1 MTMKKILFWAAVTI
15 LAAVSCNKLEIDTPT
30 PEGDAFVATIEGSD
44 TKTVID
50 GMMSYW
56 KGTEGIRV
64 FDGKLPKGKVFSANL
79 SEKSQTAIFASADN
93 NTLNGD
99 DYLAVYPEGPAGS
112 VTWGG
117 NVANKATKFWL
128 PGEQNEVDGSYDPST
143 HIAVAYTSAGNNTL
157 AFKTVNALVKVV
169 IPYDNITEVCF
180 YGNNKEK
187 ITGNFD
193 LLYNNGEPVV
203 SGATLDYA
211 KLVGTLTKGSTYYIS
226 ILPQTFNNGFTVEF
240 VMNGTKYIKKVNS
253 EYKVS
258 RNQIIELP
266 TVEYSE
272 FKAEKGKV
280 YLKPSAD
287 WMSSDARFAACFM
300 QQTGPKTNKQTWVD
314 MKRVPNM
321 VEYYE
326 CEVLKDATG
335 VIFCRM
341 NPNSTTNGWTQ
352 DTQKWNQT
360 SDLIMHDGSVCEIT
374 GWDNSSKWSGTQS
387 VDDYLFLKPN
397 SNWTQ
402 STPRFA
408 AYFYNSGSDS
418 KWVDMTD
425 YNKDG
430 IYEVRKPSAKAY
442 KYVIFCRMN
451 PSSTTNGWTQ
461 DTQKWNQTGDLTIP
475 TNGNNFYTVKDGT
488 WDKGGGTWSKK

>member
-44 TKTVID
+44 TKTVIE

-64 FDGKLPKGKVFSANL
+64 FDGKLSKGKVFSANL

-128 PGEQNEVDGSYDPST
+128 SDKQEVVDGSYDPST

-240 VMNGTKYIKKVNS
+240 VMNGTKYIKKLNS
-253 EYKVS
+253 EYKVT

-266 TVEYSE
+266 NIEYTAFSP
-272 FKAEKGKV
+272 EKGKV
-280 YLKPSAD
+280 YLHPNAD
-287 WMSSDARFAACFM
+287 WMSQNARFAACFM
-300 QQTGPKTNKQTWVD
+300 QQDSPNTTTHKWVD
-314 MKRVPNM
+314 MKRVKNM
-321 VEYYE
+321 VDYYE
-326 CEVLKDATG
+326 CDVPNDATG

-341 NPNSTTNGWTQ
+341 NPNSTTNGW
-352 DTQKWNQT
+352 DQKWNQT
-360 SDLIMHDGSVCEIT
+360 DDLVMYDGNVCTIT
-374 GWDNSSKWSGTQS
+374 GWDRSSNWSGSTS

-408 AYFYNSGSDS
+408 AYFFNSSSDV

-430 IYEVRKPSAKAY
+430 IYEVRKPSSKTY
-442 KYVIFCRMN
+442 KNVIFCRMN
-451 PSSTTNGWTQ
+451 GSSTTNGWTQ
-461 DTQKWNQTGDLTIP
+461 NSQKWNQINDLGIP
-475 TNGNNFYTVKDGT
+475 TSTSNLYTVKDGT